1 MLPLNPFYHGRF
13 TYINLPSAID
23 LHPGVPVRTAM
34 QPLPPLTP
42 LTSWDLNGLTTRDD
56 RVKTRTRTR
65 EVEEEVDGRTERM
78 LALLLSF
85 RPLTRWNETKPG
97 GWLFVFDAVRP
108 REWGISIPGT
118 RAWGMGRCVASMATG
133 LVEVTTSYQG
143 TYLSLKAPLGGQ
155 SLTGKVVFGFWLS
168 IPFTGSSP
176 QDLSVCW
183 LRMGDR
189 NPPPPPPEENSCSTF
204 LGGGSCQRPRFN

>member
-13 TYINLPSAID
+13 TYINLPSALD

-56 RVKTRTRTR
+56 REKTRTRTR
-65 EVEEEVDGRTERM
+65 GVEEEVDGRTERM
-78 LALLLSF
+78 LALPLSF
-85 RPLTRWNETKPG
+85 RPLTRLNETKPG

-133 LVEVTTSYQG
+133 LVEVTTFVPRDLPVFEGPSWG
-143 TYLSLKAPLGGQ
+143 SKSDREGGVWVLVVHSLHRHFSSGPLRVLVENGRQ
-155 SLTGKVVFGFWLS
+155 E
-168 IPFTGSSP
+168 SS
-176 QDLSVCW
+176 
-183 LRMGDR
+183 
-189 NPPPPPPEENSCSTF
+189 PPPPPEEKSCSTF
-204 LGGGSCQRPRFN
+204 LGGSCQRPRFN